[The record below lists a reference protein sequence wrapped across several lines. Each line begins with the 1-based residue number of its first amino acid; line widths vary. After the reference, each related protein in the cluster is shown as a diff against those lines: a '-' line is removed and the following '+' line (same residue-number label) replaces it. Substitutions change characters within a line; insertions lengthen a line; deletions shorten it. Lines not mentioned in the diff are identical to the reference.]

1 MADTKLD
8 DLLAKQKAM
17 SDLAES
23 LAGETNV
30 ERIQSVA
37 VELARRGEELEQM
50 ARAVEASTRGEAP
63 RGYTEVV
70 LTPAQRDRIREKTGV
85 SLESIRIPDA
95 AGVSARV
102 MPLTDPRI
110 IETQAVREAE
120 SIRAGREA
128 DAQMR
133 AQLAEVIGAIEAVG
147 NPALSEQLEKMK
159 ADPNSLGG
167 VLKKP

>member
-1 MADTKLD
+1 MADITLD
-8 DLLAKQKAM
+8 DLFARQKEM

-50 ARAVEASTRGEAP
+50 ARALEAQTEGQTP

-70 LTPAQRDRIREKTGV
+70 LTPAQRERIHEKTGV
-85 SLESIRIPDA
+85 TLESIRIVDT

-102 MPLTDPRI
+102 MPLTDPRV
-110 IETQAVREAE
+110 IEAQALREAE
-120 SIRAGREA
+120 SVRAGREA
-128 DAQMR
+128 DGQMR
-133 AQLAEVIGAIEAVG
+133 AQLDEAVAAIEAVG
-147 NPALSEQLEKMK
+147 NPALTEQLERMK
-159 ADPNSLGG
+159 ADPKFLGG
-167 VLKKP
+167 LLKK